1 MDNKIFRFFDKLED
15 YLRHTLSRMPL
26 VYTLVGGVAI
36 VLFWKGVWE
45 TAEWFP
51 FLYGPF
57 AIIISVIILLSI
69 GLFVSFFI
77 GDQIIISGLKGEKKL
92 IEKTEDEIR
101 LETSHLDRIHKELKE
116 LRKIV
121 EEIRSRKS

>member
-1 MDNKIFRFFDKLED
+1 MNKVVRFFDKLED
-15 YLRHTLSRMPL
+15 RVRMSLSRMPI
-26 VYTLVGGVAI
+26 VYTLIGGVAI

-51 FLYGPF
+51 FLYGPY
-57 AIIISVIILLSI
+57 AIIISVVILLLI

-77 GDQIIISGLKGEKKL
+77 GDQILISGLKGEKKL
-92 IEKTEDEIR
+92 VEKTEDEIR
-101 LETSHLDRIHKELKE
+101 HETSHLDRIHKELKE

-121 EEIRSRKS
+121 EEIQKKK